1 MSQQKLPPEV
11 QQTLIS
17 YQTLRETYAKLEA
30 ELKIV
35 ESELAEIEQ
44 ILSNIKDLPED
55 AEIYKLVGH
64 VMVKKKKE
72 DMTKELEEKKELL
85 EIKKTKYKNQL
96 DILAKQIS
104 DTESKLKELLSKYG
118 MSVGQ

>member
-17 YQTLRETYAKLEA
+17 YQTLRETYAKIEA

-44 ILSNIKDLPED
+44 ILGNIKDLPED
-55 AEIYKLVGH
+55 AEIYKLIGH
-64 VMVKKKKE
+64 VMVKKKK
-72 DMTKELEEKKELL
+72 DDIVKELEEKKELL

-96 DILAKQIS
+96 DMLAKQIS

-118 MSVGQ
+118 MSIGQ

>member
-72 DMTKELEEKKELL
+72 DIMKELEEKKELL

>member
-44 ILSNIKDLPED
+44 ILSNINDLPEE

-72 DMTKELEEKKELL
+72 DITKELEEKKELL

-118 MSVGQ
+118 MSVGR

>member
-118 MSVGQ
+118 MSVGR

>member
-44 ILSNIKDLPED
+44 IFSNIKDLPVD

-118 MSVGQ
+118 MSVGR

>member
-17 YQTLRETYAKLEA
+17 YQTLRETYAKIEA

-44 ILSNIKDLPED
+44 ILGNIKDLPED
-55 AEIYKLVGH
+55 AEIYKLIGH
-64 VMVKKKKE
+64 VMVKKKK
-72 DMTKELEEKKELL
+72 DDIVKELEEKKELL

-118 MSVGQ
+118 MSIGQ

>member
-72 DMTKELEEKKELL
+72 DITKELEEKKELL
-85 EIKKTKYKNQL
+85 EIKKTKYKNQM